1 MPQAANIVVKNGAT
15 TPVDKTFE
23 LISPAAGDGGIGR
36 WYLKEGAIMGAFPLL
51 TLSSTPT
58 SNRSRVVKLK
68 IRVPSSFTEAATGKT
83 IVGPAVEGNLTV
95 SVPDD
100 FPENGKNDAVAYISN
115 LIGHSLIRSALR
127 DAVPL
132 T

>member
-1 MPQAANIVVKNGAT
+1 MPQAANIVVKNGASS
-15 TPVDKTFE
+15 PVDKTFE

-36 WYLKEGAIMGAFPLL
+36 WYLKEGAILGAFPLL
-51 TLSSTPT
+51 TVSSTPT

-68 IRVPSSFTEAATGKT
+68 IRVPSSYTEAATGKT

-100 FPENGKNDAVAYISN
+100 YPESNKNDAVAYISN
-115 LIGHSLIRSALR
+115 LIGHQLIKSALR

>member
-1 MPQAANIVVKNGAT
+1 MPQAANIVVKNGASS
-15 TPVDKTFE
+15 PVDKTFE

-36 WYLKEGAIMGAFPLL
+36 WYLKEGAILGAFPLL
-51 TLSSTPT
+51 TVSSTPT

-68 IRVPSSFTEAATGKT
+68 IRVPSSYTEAATGNT

-100 FPENGKNDAVAYISN
+100 YPESNKNDAVAYISN
-115 LIGHSLIRSALR
+115 LIGHQLIKSALR